1 MVEKAMLHSRP
12 INESLSQNVKIF
24 SLGRAGMALK
34 KMAPFRYTF
43 GRNCVC
49 LSTDTKRGF
58 YAKFHT
64 EKSAMFVSI
73 FAYLRDVTWC
83 TVVRSIFKKKKRKSI
98 VFTIDRNIY
107 NLLTFRRTGNIST
120 LPFLLALVF
129 SSFFSFLFLLS
140 FSLFFD
146 TVKNVETHP
155 SFHDASPKCK
165 IDRAVGSCRHCRV
178 TGASVLAPRVFDTTI
193 CVDPTI
199 WYSTIDYLSIRHC
212 EYQFTPHYLF
222 WRTNLFARSFGRII
236 HDPSG
241 KRMT

>member
-1 MVEKAMLHSRP
+1 MHCCSFDFQE
-12 INESLSQNVKIF
+12 E
-24 SLGRAGMALK
+24 
-34 KMAPFRYTF
+34 
-43 GRNCVC
+43 
-49 LSTDTKRGF
+49 
-58 YAKFHT
+58 
-64 EKSAMFVSI
+64 
-73 FAYLRDVTWC
+73 
-83 TVVRSIFKKKKRKSI
+83 KRKIRCIYDRQEYLQSSNFPPHRKYFDATI
-98 VFTIDRNIY
+98 FTSSG
-107 NLLTFRRTGNIST
+107 FFF
-120 LPFLLALVF
+120 FL
-129 SSFFSFLFLLS
+129 SFFISFVFLF
-140 FSLFFD
+140 FFD